1 MTPKRQGPG
10 SRRPKR
16 RKSRGERKRLIVIS
30 IAERKESPLIAEL
43 ARRLDEEQKKSG
55 MLKPEFAA
63 LIGISGSQYRYVR
76 THEANPTIE
85 ALCRM
90 ASALDISVY
99 ELLEGKE
106 LGDRRNLDRWGMSK
120 AFGEVFKAKMDA
132 SGLEREEFIKVAN
145 ISMPQYYLVV
155 RGLVNPTILTAVEIA
170 KRLELTVWQLLGVE
184 PWDGLPKAAVETTAV
199 TAAG

>member
-1 MTPKRQGPG
+1 
-10 SRRPKR
+10 
-16 RKSRGERKRLIVIS
+16 
-30 IAERKESPLIAEL
+30 
-43 ARRLDEEQKKSG
+43 
-55 MLKPEFAA
+55 
-63 LIGISGSQYRYVR
+63 
-76 THEANPTIE
+76 
-85 ALCRM
+85 M

-184 PWDGLPKAAVETTAV
+184 PWDGLPKAAVETTAM

>member
-1 MTPKRQGPG
+1 
-10 SRRPKR
+10 
-16 RKSRGERKRLIVIS
+16 
-30 IAERKESPLIAEL
+30 
-43 ARRLDEEQKKSG
+43 

-63 LIGISGSQYRYVR
+63 FIGISGSQYRYLR
-76 THEANPTIE
+76 TLEANPTIE

-99 ELLEGKE
+99 QLLEGKE

-184 PWDGLPKAAVETTAV
+184 PWDGLPKAAVKTTMTCWDSCALHRKGLSGIERGGLDERSADFCRSPCDSSWTGGPV
-199 TAAG
+199 QGGNNRAGSNV